1 MVLSPEEPLT
11 VMVPAWRGDAA
22 PVMAL
27 KLSMGTA
34 KKWYPVTSTEWYAL
48 VEVNMY
54 RLGVVLVAV
63 LQSGCAQDPAS
74 VRKSRQ
80 IVDLQAESDAPS
92 ALDDSTKPP
101 AEEDPTS
108 CVDHPPLVVVGDG
121 VDEFHPLGDHDPVT
135 MIHGPQGGW
144 HIAGSVHVENTDPVV
159 DVHFSIVEAHSG
171 LLVSNNT
178 YRVML
183 EPRGACAGEFMGM
196 YGYLFV
202 YEMIDGLRDT
212 PPELLADHELVM
224 LMEVSD
230 ASGRH
235 GEASMV
241 VVAAMDP
248 ADIGDTGLEPM
259 EGEH

>member
-1 MVLSPEEPLT
+1 MNVS
-11 VMVPAWRGDAA
+11 
-22 PVMAL
+22 
-27 KLSMGTA
+27 
-34 KKWYPVTSTEWYAL
+34 
-48 VEVNMY
+48 
-54 RLGVVLVAV
+54 RLCLVLVAV
-63 LQSGCAQDPAS
+63 LQGGCAQDPAS
-74 VRKSRQ
+74 APKSRQ
-80 IVDLQAESDAPS
+80 IVDLETESDAPS

-101 AEEDPTS
+101 SEEAAAS
-108 CVDHPPLVVVGDG
+108 CFDHPPHVVVGDG
-121 VDEFHPLGDHDPVT
+121 VDVFHALGDHDPVT
-135 MIHGPQGGW
+135 MVHGPQGGW

-159 DVHFSIVEAHSG
+159 DVHFSIIESQSG

-212 PPELLADHELVM
+212 PPELLTDHDLVM
-224 LMEVSD
+224 VMEVTD